1 MRRVPFYI
9 GVVMNIDFIAA
20 AESHYK
26 AKMDEAALTMRVYM
40 NSSVGIGDHS
50 EFFSEFRKSLEA
62 FKEARENFQV
72 VQELKS
78 QYLKS
83 QEGAKETETETEI
96 EEKPDEN

>member
-1 MRRVPFYI
+1 
-9 GVVMNIDFIAA
+9 MNIDFIAA

-50 EFFSEFRKSLEA
+50 EFFGGFRKSLES

-72 VQELKS
+72 VQELKG
-78 QYLKS
+78 QYLKT
-83 QEGAKETETETEI
+83 QEGS
-96 EEKPDEN
+96 EEKDKEKDED

>member
-1 MRRVPFYI
+1 MMRRVPFYT

-40 NSSVGIGDHS
+40 NSSVGVGDHS
-50 EFFSEFRKSLEA
+50 EFFSEFRKSLES

-72 VQELKS
+72 VQELKG
-78 QYLKS
+78 QYLKA
-83 QEGAKETETETEI
+83 QEGS
-96 EEKPDEN
+96 EEKDKEKDED

>member
-1 MRRVPFYI
+1 
-9 GVVMNIDFIAA
+9 MNIDFIAA

-50 EFFSEFRKSLEA
+50 EFFSEFRKSLES

-72 VQELKS
+72 VQELKG

-83 QEGAKETETETEI
+83 QEGTKETGT

>member
-40 NSSVGIGDHS
+40 SSSVGVGDHS

-72 VQELKS
+72 VQELKG

-83 QEGAKETETETEI
+83 QEGAKETETEI

>member
-1 MRRVPFYI
+1 MMRRVPFYI

-40 NSSVGIGDHS
+40 GSSVGVGDHP
-50 EFFSEFRKSLEA
+50 EFFSEFRKSLES

-72 VQELKS
+72 VQELKG

-83 QEGAKETETETEI
+83 QEGTEGKE
-96 EEKPDEN
+96 EEKDED

>member
-1 MRRVPFYI
+1 MRRVLFYTE

-26 AKMDEAALTMRVYM
+26 AKMDESALTMRVYM
-40 NSSVGIGDHS
+40 NSSVGVGDHPNVF
-50 EFFSEFRKSLEA
+50 EEFRKSLEA
-62 FKEARENFQV
+62 FKESRENFQI

-83 QEGAKETETETEI
+83 QEGAEA
-96 EEKPDEN
+96 EEKEADED